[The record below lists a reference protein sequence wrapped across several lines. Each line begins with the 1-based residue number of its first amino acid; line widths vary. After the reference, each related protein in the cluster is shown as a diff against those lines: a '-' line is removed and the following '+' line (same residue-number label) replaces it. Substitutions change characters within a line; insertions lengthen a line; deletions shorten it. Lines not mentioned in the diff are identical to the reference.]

1 MRRVALLLAAGVS
14 APTLAANPVPVGDG
28 FSITPII
35 DARLRYE
42 HVDQAGFARDGD
54 AITLRARAGVEV
66 GHESGF
72 SFLAEG
78 EGTVALND
86 HYNSTTNGRGMF
98 PVVADP
104 ETIELNRLQVGY
116 AGETFVAT
124 VGRQRILLGDSRF
137 VGNVGWRENEQ
148 TFDAVRIQ
156 LRELGPFTADAAYA
170 ISERTIFGFDS
181 GIRESFEGDF
191 ILLHAGLDL
200 GPVDLTA
207 FAYLLDHDASEPRAR
222 FDSQT
227 YGLRATAALP
237 ISEGF
242 SINLEASYAR
252 QSDYQDYL
260 GPLTADYSADYILLS
275 ATTSL
280 AGFNLTL
287 GYEELGSDDGLEAV
301 QTPLATLHKFNG
313 WADIF
318 LITPPM
324 GLRDH
329 YVTIGRSIPGV
340 PFLPDLRAAVT
351 YHAFDSDY
359 GGIDYGSE
367 WDALIGFRIGP
378 FGALVKYANYDA
390 DSFGADVE
398 RLWAQLEYSF

>member
-1 MRRVALLLAAGVS
+1 
-14 APTLAANPVPVGDG
+14 
-28 FSITPII
+28 
-35 DARLRYE
+35 
-42 HVDQAGFARDGD
+42 
-54 AITLRARAGVEV
+54 
-66 GHESGF
+66 
-72 SFLAEG
+72 
-78 EGTVALND
+78 
-86 HYNSTTNGRGMF
+86 MF

-116 AGETFVAT
+116 ASETIVAT
-124 VGRQRILLGDSRF
+124 VGRQRIVLGDSRF
-137 VGNVGWRENEQ
+137 VGNVGWRQNEQ
-148 TFDAVRIQ
+148 TFDAVRVQ
-156 LRELGPFTADAAYA
+156 LRDLGPFTADATYA
-170 ISERTIFGFDS
+170 ISERTIFGIDS
-181 GIRESFEGDF
+181 GARESFEGDF
-191 ILLHAGLDL
+191 ILLNAGLDL

-207 FAYLLDHDASEPRAR
+207 FAYLLDHDAGEPRAR

-242 SINLEASYAR
+242 SFNLEASYAR

-260 GPLTADYSADYILLS
+260 GPLTAGYSADYILLAAS
-275 ATTSL
+275 TSL
-280 AGFNLTL
+280 AGFNVTL
-287 GYEELGSDDGLEAV
+287 GYEELGSDNGLEAF

-318 LITPPM
+318 LVTPPT

-340 PFLPDLRAAVT
+340 SFLPGLRAAVT
-351 YHAFDSDY
+351 YHAFDSDF
-359 GGIDYGSE
+359 GGLDYGSE
-367 WDALIGFRIGP
+367 WDALLGFRIGP

-390 DSFGADVE
+390 DGFGANVE